1 MKRYVVAITGAS
13 GVVYG
18 VRLVRWFL
26 HEGYEVHL
34 VVSDPGQMVL
44 REEMGIKVQD
54 IATGCCEQGKNFF
67 VYDNGDI
74 EAPIA
79 SGSFRHQGMVICPCS
94 MSTLAGVALGTS
106 NNLIERAADV
116 CLKEGFPLILVP
128 RETPLNL
135 NHLRNMVRAVEA
147 GAKIIPAMPAFYHK
161 PESIEDLVDFL
172 VGKVLD
178 CLGLAHQ
185 LFNRYRQ

>member
-44 REEMGIKVQD
+44 GEEMGIKVQD